1 MATPK
6 KIVVQFDI
14 DKKDDGTLY
23 ITKNTVRFKE
33 RAEDGQHVMGK
44 VYVQKEDL
52 KKLGDPK
59 TLEVEIRPGK

>member
-6 KIVVQFDI
+6 KIIVQFDI
-14 DKKDDGTLY
+14 DTYPDGKLY

-33 RAEDGQHVMGK
+33 RAEEGKHVMGK

-52 KKLGDPK
+52 KTLGDPK